1 MKTAS
6 SRTLALAAALTA
18 LVAGYVL
25 AQAAAATLGLA
36 HDERWGDHLVDANGN
51 SLYLYVLDEEGAS
64 ACVDACTNNWPPLTV
79 DAGSEPSVGDR
90 LDAALVGTVER
101 PDGTVQVTYG
111 GHPLYTFRRDAEA
124 GQTRGQRLGDQF
136 YLVSPAGQA
145 ITAEVAADVVTLPE
159 EQMAA
164 VMEAGHQVF
173 SSNCA
178 VCHGAEGQGLIGPRF
193 AGNTALADEDYVV
206 GRVLNGFIEHGMPP
220 FKDVLSDD
228 QISAVITFVR
238 NSWGN
243 EFGAVLAEEVAAA
256 R

>member
-6 SRTLALAAALTA
+6 SRTIALAAVVIA

-25 AQAAAATLGLA
+25 AQQATATLGLA
-36 HDERWGDHLVDANGN
+36 HDEKWGDHLVDSAGH
-51 SLYLYVLDEEGAS
+51 SLYLYVLDEDGTS

-79 DAGSEPSVGDR
+79 DAGTEPTAGEG
-90 LDAALVGTVER
+90 LDAALVGTAER
-101 PDGTVQVTYG
+101 PDGTLQVTYG
-111 GHPLYTFRRDAEA
+111 GHPLYTFRRDAEP

-136 YLVSPAGQA
+136 YLVSPEGEA

-164 VMEAGHQVF
+164 VMEEGQLVF
-173 SSNCA
+173 SANCA

-193 AGNTALADEDYVV
+193 VGNTALADGDYVV

-220 FKDVLSDD
+220 FKDVLSDE